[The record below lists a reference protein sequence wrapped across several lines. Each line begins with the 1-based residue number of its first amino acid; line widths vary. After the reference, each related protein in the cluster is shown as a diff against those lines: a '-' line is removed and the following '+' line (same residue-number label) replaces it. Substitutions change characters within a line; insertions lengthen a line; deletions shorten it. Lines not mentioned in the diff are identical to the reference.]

1 MTCDF
6 TLLTPF
12 ITSFFGGPLPISA
25 SAEYP
30 IHVGAI
36 ANIGGGTVLPPPGSP
51 IAAFDFTGVSGGT
64 LDGFGNVTGVGTVTV
79 GVDDNS
85 SDAQTYEWDWG
96 DGTAHEFI
104 AAPNPHSYSTPR
116 YLHRHA
122 HGDQPDRNL
131 STDTHCRP

>member
-12 ITSFFGGPLPISA
+12 ITDFFGGPLPISA

-51 IAAFDFTGVSGGT
+51 VANFDFTGVSGGT
-64 LDGFGNVTGVGTVTV
+64 LDGSGNVTGRRHRHRRRRWMR
-79 GVDDNS
+79 S
-85 SDAQTYEWDWG
+85 SAAQTYEWDWG
-96 DGTAHEFI
+96 DGSAH
-104 AAPNPHSYSTPR
+104 
-116 YLHRHA
+116 
-122 HGDQPDRNL
+122 
-131 STDTHCRP
+131 